1 MTRQEQ
7 EIATIKE
14 RNIKCKLSDA
24 DVDRIT
30 KMAGEV
36 GLSVGELLEYF
47 ISDLVGGTYS
57 NGSDERDLVE
67 NWFERCWFGMFPENT
82 LLRYFLDEIY
92 QDPYEFLDLLNDIR
106 GSIHILKGYKEH
118 PETDEKIELREVL
131 KDDILCLKESN
142 EEYHEIID
150 PFLEK
155 AKDKPT
161 FDLEKELNLVVTW
174 VKEKMDLLN
183 KPYPFDDEIMKV
195 KQQQEFISNLEE
207 FTKELL

>member
-47 ISDLVGGTYS
+47 IGDLVGGTYS

-92 QDPYEFLDLLNDIR
+92 QDPYEFLVLLNELR

-118 PETDEKIELREVL
+118 PETDEEIELREGL

-161 FDLEKELNLVVTW
+161 FDFEKELNLVVTW

-195 KQQQEFISNLEE
+195 KEQQEFISNLEE